1 MKQHIKTVV
10 GLVIAA
16 FFLWWAT
23 RDVKSWA
30 DVWNSVRHADLGLF
44 LLACAGTTAGL
55 WVRAWRW
62 KVLLRPVAKDVPFQP
77 RLAAVSVGFGANN
90 MFPGRVGEFM
100 RVWSLW
106 RLTGIPIPSVLAS
119 LVVER
124 VFDGL
129 ACVVLL
135 LVAIASPSF
144 PHHAGSVDPAAAAR
158 IVGPIAVGLAAV
170 LFALALAPVRTVGII
185 DRIAA
190 AVLPRSVRRP
200 LVDALHAFVGGLG
213 ILRDPRLLALSSVW
227 ALGQWVFLSLSY
239 YWAFRAF
246 HITEVPFM
254 GAVFMQALV
263 SMAVAIPAAPGFFG
277 TFEAASKLALGLW
290 AIDDTRIVAYALGF
304 HIGGFVTVTAMGLYY
319 MWRLDLKPRDAKAS
333 EEAVEIAVESDPRSF
348 PPEGAAASR
357 AAPEPSGA

>member
-1 MKQHIKTVV
+1 MKQHVKTVV
-10 GLVIAA
+10 GLAIAA
-16 FFLWWAT
+16 FFLWWST
-23 RDVKSWA
+23 RDVQSWA
-30 DVWNSVRHADLGLF
+30 AVWQAVRGADWGMF

-90 MFPGRVGEFM
+90 IFPGRVGEFM
-100 RVWSLW
+100 RVWSLS

-129 ACVVLL
+129 ACVALL
-135 LVAIASPSF
+135 LVAMASPSF
-144 PHHAGSVDPAAAAR
+144 PHPTGSFDPTAAAR
-158 IVGPIAVGLAAV
+158 VVGAIAGGLAVV

-185 DRIAA
+185 ERVAGV
-190 AVLPRSVRRP
+190 VLPRSMRRP
-200 LVDALHAFVGGLG
+200 LVDALHSFVGGLG
-213 ILRDPRLLALSSVW
+213 ILRDPKLLALSSVW
-227 ALGQWVFLSLSY
+227 ALGQWIFLSLSY
-239 YWAFRAF
+239 LWAFRAF

-277 TFEAASKLALGLW
+277 PFEAASKLALSLW
-290 AIDDTRIVAYALGF
+290 RIDETRIVAYALGF
-304 HIGGFVTVTAMGLYY
+304 HIGGFITVTAIGLYY
-319 MWRLDLKPRDAKAS
+319 MWRLDLRPKDAKAS
-333 EEAVEIAVESDPRSF
+333 EEEVERAVEADPRSF
-348 PPEGAAASR
+348 PRDGAAAARSD
-357 AAPEPSGA
+357 PEPSGA